1 MFLGKGPK
9 MIERKTPT
17 IGRPPVG
24 ALGEGGKEEPLLN
37 RKTQAQGG
45 GAKERRK
52 GQNTSYGSEMTFND
66 MQ

>member
-1 MFLGKGPK
+1 ML
-9 MIERKTPT
+9 ERKTPT
-17 IGRPPVG
+17 IRRPPEG

-52 GQNTSYGSEMTFND
+52 RPKHKLRERD
-66 MQ
+66 DI